1 MISFT
6 KAATILVAVA
16 TSLVNVAAEG
26 ETSSLYESNVPCTP
40 CLDSTSVAVGRSS
53 SLEDCPVN
61 VKVNLFASSTG
72 YFEIEGCEGV
82 NPVLH
87 LTVGRTYLFDQSDS
101 SNWYHLIGFAYEA
114 DGAHVAVDELE
125 PSIVPPG
132 SDSTCD
138 VTLSCP
144 APMYYM
150 AGNYTGAYSNIPNL
164 VPIPTEPSDDF
175 GLDTVEPLFFHP
187 MGDWQGY
194 GPFVTALN
202 FDITFDQDIF
212 YFCHVHAGMTGRIK
226 LLDVEGNMLST
237 ENKPLIP
244 YEYNTIDQLDYECGT
259 YNLTAYENLEDTD
272 QCPDIFVCE
281 DGIKPD
287 TDFPK
292 CMQAMNCQMMGSMT
306 TNAVGTTALFCHQM
320 IPHHENAVNMAKSL
334 LYLHD
339 IICQLEG
346 PTEEGAVVPWEC
358 DLAPVLYDIINTQ
371 NSQIIDFYSALEQLG
386 ADAYANC
393 DVEFEDYGDNVI
405 FSRYLAEQQEGQQEQ
420 QLHRETAGEE
430 EDEGKC
436 TYNSGIDCTPCKD
449 TDGDCV
455 VKVGV
460 NLLAGEWGY
469 FIVEGCEG
477 VNPTLELTIGRT
489 YLFDQSDESNWYHLI
504 GFSYEADGAHAGV
517 DELEPSIVPPGSDST
532 CDVTLSCPAPMY
544 YMNGTYT
551 GSYSNIPSL
560 VSVPTEPSDDFGLD
574 TVEPLFFH
582 PIGDWQG
589 YGPFVTALNFD
600 DENVDQDIFYFCHV
614 HHGMT
619 GRIKL
624 TGADGTTKNE
634 ENIPEIPYEY
644 SCVSPFDRKCGTYDL
659 EKFQPEDN
667 PMCPETFVC
676 YDGAGTLADS
686 VKCVNSM
693 DCAMLSGMTVLYG
706 DEGKDSR
713 MNDVILFLRNM
724 IPHHKNAVNMAK
736 NLLISG
742 DVDCVLEGPVEEGDT
757 VTTACLLNPIIRAI
771 INTQNSQIQVMQ
783 GLLEAFGVPEKHQCE
798 FVSADANADTTMSM
812 FGLAISLF
820 AGLGL
825 VGLN

>member
-6 KAATILVAVA
+6 KAATILVAFA
-16 TSLVNVAAEG
+16 ANLVNIAAEEEMSSMY
-26 ETSSLYESNVPCTP
+26 ETNVPCTP
-40 CLDSTSVAVGRSS
+40 CFDSATSVAVGRSA
-53 SLEDCPVN
+53 SLEDCTVI

-72 YFEIEGCEGV
+72 YFEIEGCDGV

-138 VTLSCP
+138 ETLSCP

-150 AGNYTGAYSNIPNL
+150 AGNYTGTYSNIPSL

-187 MGDWQGY
+187 LGDWQGY

-202 FDITFDQDIF
+202 YDIAYDQDIF
-212 YFCHVHAGMTGRIK
+212 YFCHVHAGMTGRVK
-226 LLDVEGNMLST
+226 LLDAEGNMLST
-237 ENKPLIP
+237 ENTPLIP
-244 YEYNTIDQLDYECGT
+244 YEYDTIDLLDYECGT
-259 YNLTAYENLEDTD
+259 YNLTGYEDLEDAD

-281 DGIKPD
+281 DGIESD
-287 TDFPK
+287 SVFPK
-292 CMQAMNCQMMGSMT
+292 CIQAMNCQMMGSMT

-334 LYLHD
+334 LYSHD
-339 IICQLEG
+339 VICQLEG

-358 DLAPVLYDIINTQ
+358 DLSPVLYDIINTQ
-371 NSQIIDFYSALEQLG
+371 NSQIIDFHSALEQLG

-393 DVEFEDYGDNVI
+393 DVEFENYGDNVDTVI
-405 FSRYLAEQQEGQQEQ
+405 LSRYLAEQQEGQEEQ
-420 QLHRETAGEE
+420 QLHRETAEEE
-430 EDEGKC
+430 EDEGQC
-436 TYNSGIDCTPCKD
+436 TYKSGIDCTPCED

-477 VNPTLELTIGRT
+477 VNPTLELKIGRT

-517 DELEPSIVPPGSDST
+517 DELEPSIVPPGSDSA
-532 CDVTLSCPAPMY
+532 CDETLSCPAPMY

-560 VSVPTEPSDDFGLD
+560 VSVPSDPSDDFGLD

-624 TGADGTTKNE
+624 TGADGTTKKE
-634 ENIPEIPYEY
+634 EDVPEIPYEY

-659 EKFQPEDN
+659 EKSQPEDN

-693 DCAMLSGMTVLYG
+693 NCAMLSGMTVLYG

-724 IPHHKNAVNMAK
+724 IPHHRNAVNMAR

-742 DVDCVLEGPVEEGDT
+742 DVDCVLEGPVEEGDS
-757 VTTACLLNPIIRAI
+757 VTTACLLKPIIIAI
-771 INTQNSQIQVMQ
+771 INTQNSQIQVMLS
-783 GLLEAFGVPEKHQCE
+783 LLEAFGVPEKHQCE
-798 FVSADANADTTMSM
+798 VVSDANADTKMSM
-812 FGLAISLF
+812 FGYAIALF
-820 AGLGL
+820 AGVGL
-825 VGLN
+825 V